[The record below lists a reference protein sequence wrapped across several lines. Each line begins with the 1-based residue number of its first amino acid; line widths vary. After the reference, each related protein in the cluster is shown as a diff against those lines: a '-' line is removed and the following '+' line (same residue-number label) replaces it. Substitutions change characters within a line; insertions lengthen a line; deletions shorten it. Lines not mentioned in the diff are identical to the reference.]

1 MNIDEETFKSL
12 FFREVK
18 RTIYNMDLNKISNV
32 TFEKYFSCL
41 FQNKLFEYAS
51 KLTELQKYPK

>member
-12 FFREVK
+12 FLEVK

-32 TFEKYFSCL
+32 TFKKYFSCL
-41 FQNKLFEYAS
+41 FQNKLFEYAKVS
-51 KLTELQKYPK
+51 